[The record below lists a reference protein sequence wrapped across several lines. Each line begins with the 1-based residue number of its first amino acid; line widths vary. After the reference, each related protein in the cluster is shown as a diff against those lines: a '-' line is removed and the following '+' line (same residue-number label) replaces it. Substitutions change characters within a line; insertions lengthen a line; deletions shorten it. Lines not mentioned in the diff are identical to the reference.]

1 MRLLGRTRSRSPSPV
16 PLQNNSE
23 GQADQAGIKP
33 GEAIAERDI
42 GQREQE
48 TPQDAKQSV
57 QESGRD
63 ERDQDVVV
71 VASPDVASDAGSRHR
86 ANEHGMKETG
96 PSGSEDAND
105 LEDGCAAGMAP
116 NDIARQSD
124 EDVESYASTTGDRES
139 EVGSEG
145 EANEKDQTLDVFRA
159 IGRMKD
165 GSVLLDTTG
174 YGRQSLGRSDDGW
187 RLDDAIQLLENRGRN
202 WMVVR
207 RHDGQAAPPETFCI
221 PKD

>member
-1 MRLLGRTRSRSPSPV
+1 MRVLGRTRSRSPSPV

-33 GEAIAERDI
+33 GEAITERDI

-63 ERDQDVVV
+63 ERDQNVI

-96 PSGSEDAND
+96 PSASEDAND
-105 LEDGCAAGMAP
+105 LEEGGAAGMPP
-116 NDIARQSD
+116 NDTARQSD
-124 EDVESYASTTGDRES
+124 EDVESYASTTSDRES

-145 EANEKDQTLDVFRA
+145 EANEKDQTLDFFRA
-159 IGRMKD
+159 IGRVKD

-174 YGRQSLGRSDDGW
+174 YGRQSLGQSDDGW

-207 RHDGQAAPPETFCI
+207 RHDGQAAPPETICI